1 MGDTKRRTQVA
12 KTSQHSFGRVPCVI
26 FHYQLCSRYIFC
38 FFFRVNKKEV
48 CFFGS
53 FLVTRQE
60 MNKKK
65 DLFQFIFYVNR
76 DYQFLQEDNQQKHQ
90 NNQLFFLMM

>member
-1 MGDTKRRTQVA
+1 MRDSLLLIMQ
-12 KTSQHSFGRVPCVI
+12 SLHF
-26 FHYQLCSRYIFC
+26 LLLFC
-38 FFFRVNKKEV
+38 VNKKEV

-76 DYQFLQEDNQQKHQ
+76 DYLFFQEDNQQKHQ
-90 NNQLFFLMM
+90 NNQLFF

>member
-1 MGDTKRRTQVA
+1 M
-12 KTSQHSFGRVPCVI
+12 I
-26 FHYQLCSRYIFC
+26 FHYQLCSRYIFASFLC
-38 FFFRVNKKEV
+38 EQKEV

-76 DYQFLQEDNQQKHQ
+76 DYLFFLEDNQQNHL
-90 NNQLFFLMM
+90 NNQLFFNDVGLILSFSMFAD

>member
-1 MGDTKRRTQVA
+1 MRDFSLSIMQSLHFLLLFSCEQKRSVFLWFV
-12 KTSQHSFGRVPCVI
+12 SC
-26 FHYQLCSRYIFC
+26 
-38 FFFRVNKKEV
+38 
-48 CFFGS
+48 

-76 DYQFLQEDNQQKHQ
+76 DYQFFQEDNQQKHQ

>member
-1 MGDTKRRTQVA
+1 
-12 KTSQHSFGRVPCVI
+12 
-26 FHYQLCSRYIFC
+26 
-38 FFFRVNKKEV
+38 
-48 CFFGS
+48 
-53 FLVTRQE
+53 

-76 DYQFLQEDNQQKHQ
+76 DYLFFQEDNQQKHQ